1 MSLST
6 KKVLDDSGL
15 AYVWSKIKNLVSS
28 KTATVV
34 QTITAGT
41 KIGSVDSTD
50 LYTPYFLAYGNASG
64 SGTARS
70 ITATGFK
77 LVQGAVVCVLFTYA
91 VGDNAT
97 LNVNS
102 TGSKSIYYK
111 DLPIKSGIISAS
123 DVGVFVYDGY
133 YWRLIAVNTNIGA
146 TTVYG
151 TCTPTSSSSMWA
163 TTDRPLTKIPGA
175 TAIIKF
181 TANVTASSPSL
192 QVGDVNLGVWG
203 KIKYQGA
210 DLQSGVIM
218 AGDTC
223 MFVHDG
229 TNWNLITID
238 SHIGG
243 GSYVSG
249 DATPY

>member
-15 AYVWSKIKNLVSS
+15 AYVWGKIKSLVSS

-50 LYTPYFLAYGNASG
+50 LYTPYFVAYGNATG

-77 LVQGAVVCVLFTYA
+77 LVQGAIACVIFTYA

-97 LNVNS
+97 LNIGS
-102 TGSKSIYYK
+102 TGAKYIYYK
-111 DLPIKSGIISAS
+111 GLQIKSGVINAS

-133 YWRLIAVNTNIGA
+133 YWQLIAVNTSIGA

-151 TCTPTSSSSMWA
+151 TCTPTSSSMTA
-163 TTDRPLTKIPGA
+163 TTDRPLTKMPGA
-175 TAIIKF
+175 TAIVKF
-181 TANVTASSPSL
+181 TGDVTASSPSL

-210 DLQSGVIM
+210 DLQTGVIM
-218 AGDTC
+218 AGDTV
-223 MFVHDG
+223 MFVFDG
-229 TNWNLITID
+229 TYWNLITID
-238 SHIGG
+238 SRVS